1 MFSEFVGVD
10 GCRAGWIAV
19 NLAPTGELSHE
30 VDGDIGALLA
40 RHLPQRLVDALL
52 PQELARRKAAEL
64 SRAARQAIVEAVQ
77 KHSIT
82 PSSTAGLKKAEACSG
97 GVNTDEVDP
106 KTMRSRVRENLFVV
120 GELLDVTGLLGG
132 YNLHWAWAS
141 GSVAAKAL
149 ARHMS
154 GCGQKQQSAGRQP

>member
-1 MFSEFVGVD
+1 MLYNPTPTLIRLLLS
-10 GCRAGWIAV
+10 AGGLLFIAIYGNATLDNALSV
-19 NLAPTGELSHE
+19 N
-30 VDGDIGALLA
+30 LLA

-52 PQELARRKAAEL
+52 PQEWARRKAAEL
-64 SRAARQAIVEAVQ
+64 SRTARLAIVDAVQ

-82 PSSTAGLKKAEACSG
+82 PSATAGLKKAEACSG

-106 KTMRSRVRENLFVV
+106 KTMRSRVCENLFVV

-141 GSVAAKAL
+141 GMAAAREL
-149 ARHMS
+149 ARHM
-154 GCGQKQQSAGRQP
+154 AGNNPAR